1 MVQQFY
7 TRQLMSFLKSAIL
20 KNYKEICQKEIKIA
34 AWMEPKFS
42 RLPGL
47 NPLAIDNWLF
57 SDDVFSEQ
65 MAYRDYLISNKKDV
79 VFQCLPGSEA
89 VPGYY

>member
-1 MVQQFY
+1 
-7 TRQLMSFLKSAIL
+7 MSFLKSAIL

-65 MAYRDYLISNKKDV
+65 MAYRDYLISIETIT
-79 VFQCLPGSEA
+79 G
-89 VPGYY
+89 